1 MKSEEFLEKFR
12 KIVIA
17 LCIANKVSEEEKSRE
32 RLDIPNTTIITIENF
47 GDVVAGNRKK
57 YELKRPSVLSAEK
70 LKELKTKI
78 IRAEQPLQN
87 DILKANEI
95 LDENLDQTKRRSNL
109 SRLMLPQ
116 GNFELLCVTHLKDT
130 SDFKV

>member
-78 IRAEQPLQN
+78 IRAEQPVQN

>member
-1 MKSEEFLEKFR
+1 MNSEEVLEKFR
-12 KIVIA
+12 KIANA
-17 LCIANKVSEEEKSRE
+17 LCIADKVSEEENSRE
-32 RLDIPNTTIITIENF
+32 RLDIPSTTIITIENF

-78 IRAEQPLQN
+78 IRAEQPVQN

-116 GNFELLCVTHLKDT
+116 GNFEL
-130 SDFKV
+130 

>member
-1 MKSEEFLEKFR
+1 MTTKSEEVLEKFR
-12 KIVIA
+12 KIVNA
-17 LCIANKVSEEEKSRE
+17 LCIADKVSEEENSRE
-32 RLDIPNTTIITIENF
+32 RLDIPSTTIITIENF

-78 IRAEQPLQN
+78 IRAEQPVQN

-116 GNFELLCVTHLKDT
+116 GNFEL
-130 SDFKV
+130 

>member
-78 IRAEQPLQN
+78 IRAEQPVQN

-116 GNFELLCVTHLKDT
+116 GNLELLCVTHLKDT

>member
-1 MKSEEFLEKFR
+1 MKSEEFLEKVR
-12 KIVIA
+12 KIVNA

-78 IRAEQPLQN
+78 IRAEQPVQN